1 MKQMETVKNDVGMRW
16 EMVRLE
22 VLCTIVRG
30 SSPRPQGDPRFYN
43 GDVPRLMIED
53 LTRDGKYVTPQVDSL
68 TEEGAKLSRP
78 MKKGDLVITVSGRTG
93 VPAILNVDCCIHDGF
108 VGFRELSKTV
118 DIDYLFYYLS
128 NLTST
133 TSQQAVGA
141 IFKNLTTDQLKNIQ
155 IPLPPLPIQ
164 KRIAE
169 ILDAADAL
177 KRKDQALLK
186 KYDELAQAIFIDMF
200 GDPVKN
206 EKGWEVKTIE
216 QLVKKTRY
224 SLKRGPFGGALK
236 KEIFVSD
243 GYLVYEQFHA
253 LNNDFTFGRYY
264 INQEKYDEL
273 IAFDVKPKDIII
285 SCSGIYL
292 GKLAIVPEGAK
303 PGIINQALLKLT
315 LDENIYKNEFF
326 VKVFTQ
332 ENFKETYF
340 ASERGAAIPNF
351 PPMATFKE
359 FKFIC
364 PPIKIQNEYLNLVQ
378 NLQNQTD
385 IVSTEQKKSSSLFQ
399 TLIQKAFKGELVA

>member
-1 MKQMETVKNDVGMRW
+1 MSWEYLNINEICRPRQWKTLSMDKLLPKGFPVYGANGRIGFYSEYTHELPTLAITCRGATCGSVHITEPKSYINGNAMALDNISDKINIKFLYYYFIQRGFNDV
-16 EMVRLE
+16 
-22 VLCTIVRG
+22 ISG
-30 SSPRPQGDPRFYN
+30 SAQPQITG
-43 GDVPRLMIED
+43 
-53 LTRDGKYVTPQVDSL
+53 
-68 TEEGAKLSRP
+68 EGLSS
-78 MKKGDLVITVSGRTG
+78 V
-93 VPAILNVDCCIHDGF
+93 
-108 VGFRELSKTV
+108 
-118 DIDYLFYYLS
+118 
-128 NLTST
+128 
-133 TSQQAVGA
+133 AV
-141 IFKNLTTDQLKNIQ
+141 
-155 IPLPPLPIQ
+155 PLPPLATQ

-177 KRKDQALLK
+177 RCKDQELLK

-216 QLVKKTRY
+216 QLVLKTKH
-224 SLKRGPFGGALK
+224 SIKRGPFGGALK
-236 KEIFVSD
+236 KEIFVND

-253 LNNDFTFGRYY
+253 LNNDFSFGRYY
-264 INQEKYDEL
+264 INEEKYNEL

-292 GKLAIVPEGAK
+292 GKLAIVPLGVK

-315 LDENIYKNEFF
+315 LDENVYKNEFF

-340 ASERGAAIPNF
+340 SSERGAAIPNF

-364 PPIKIQNEYLNLVQ
+364 PPIKIQNDYLTIVKKM
-378 NLQNQTD
+378 QNQLAIT
-385 IVSTEQKKSSSLFQ
+385 STEKHLSTELFQ
-399 TLIQKAFKGELVA
+399 TIIQKAFKGELV